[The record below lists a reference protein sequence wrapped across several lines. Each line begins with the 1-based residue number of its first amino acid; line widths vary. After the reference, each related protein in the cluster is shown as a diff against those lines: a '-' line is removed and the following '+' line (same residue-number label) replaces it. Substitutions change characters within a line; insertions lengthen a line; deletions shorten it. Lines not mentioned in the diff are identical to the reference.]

1 MSPKQKV
8 LEKYTAAYS
17 ASFAECWVV
26 YRDYGMQLG
35 VGKSAALAWKNAAEN
50 IAPGNEGGCEASK
63 PTLAEVIEYAE
74 YLTEGDECLSVQTE
88 ILRIVT
94 EHAARAAQEHTDD
107 LAVNRFAE
115 AMKKKLSK
123 KRKEGRSGWDDP
135 EQCSIDF
142 LIRLLHDHYQKGDVV
157 DIANICMMLNQRG
170 AKADWRLPADRLT
183 AMTALERENKELRQ
197 RIRQFE
203 FCIGRVAI
211 ALGGVCCG
219 GVDVTLQHLQADPHS
234 TTRVLCDAI
243 AALRPLRKEGK

>member
-1 MSPKQKV
+1 MTDTVLKPCPFCGGTAEIKRRGTARMSM
-8 LEKYTAAYS
+8 L
-17 ASFAECWVV
+17 
-26 YRDYGMQLG
+26 
-35 VGKSAALAWKNAAEN
+35 
-50 IAPGNEGGCEASK
+50 IGCVDCH
-63 PTLAEVIEYAE
+63 AEVES
-74 YLTEGDECLSVQTE
+74 GDVCG
-88 ILRIVT
+88 VT
-94 EHAARAAQEHTDD
+94 AVENYKWNMRKPLAKQEHTDD
-107 LAVNRFAE
+107 LAVNRFSE

-123 KRKEGRSGWDDP
+123 KRKAGRSGWDDP

-142 LIRLLHDHYQKGDVV
+142 LIRLLHEHYQKGDVV

-243 AALRPLRKEGK
+243 AALREEGK